1 MRNHNNDNIDSAKK
15 TAQICLLHLVTKLV
29 QRPPRSAGM
38 IEHTLEISLQRC
50 VVFTWRKE
58 SGKVVRMG
66 TDTRGSKV
74 EGRSQQDNLLF
85 ISGGKKSDGGTSR
98 RANND
103 WETIGGL
110 RSKDRARRG
119 QPFPW
124 LWARARRR
132 LHSSP
137 HPCRRPA
144 PTGGGGTDGASA
156 ADVSSVSVILVILSR
171 ESFFLQDV
179 LNLWGSLIVT
189 SL

>member
-1 MRNHNNDNIDSAKK
+1 ML
-15 TAQICLLHLVTKLV
+15 LLHGGRK
-29 QRPPRSAGM
+29 AGKWFAWVL
-38 IEHTLEISLQRC
+38 IR
-50 VVFTWRKE
+50 
-58 SGKVVRMG
+58 
-66 TDTRGSKV
+66 
-74 EGRSQQDNLLF
+74 EGQKWKADHNKTILLF

-137 HPCRRPA
+137 HPCRKPA